1 MGNERRRDGTLL
13 TQARCAAGRGHRSHR
28 GAKRRRVTCQS
39 ATPTSH
45 TVVSGRNVMTGTR
58 ASPRIRDRST
68 VHRRARVLSSCSN
81 PTAVQGGAYTIWGHG
96 AGARTDA
103 IPLLAEHN
111 GCATARSSTIRFA
124 GLRPKMATPQQKAA
138 GRKSAKRFYA
148 RVNKRRIALV
158 RELRRAGEPLI
169 PEAVLKKLQALH
181 LPPNEWVYNVCL
193 RELMRE
199 A

>member
-1 MGNERRRDGTLL
+1 
-13 TQARCAAGRGHRSHR
+13 
-28 GAKRRRVTCQS
+28 
-39 ATPTSH
+39 
-45 TVVSGRNVMTGTR
+45 
-58 ASPRIRDRST
+58 
-68 VHRRARVLSSCSN
+68 
-81 PTAVQGGAYTIWGHG
+81 
-96 AGARTDA
+96 
-103 IPLLAEHN
+103 
-111 GCATARSSTIRFA
+111 
-124 GLRPKMATPQQKAA
+124 MATPQQKAA